1 MVRWLFP
8 PKELRRKV
16 ARREKYAEFSDAT
29 PPVVLTR
36 QALHLPISP
45 YISACLRMSPYISP
59 VVLTRQV
66 IDAAIGHLS
75 RVDPKLEALIARI
88 GAASLEMNIGTPKP
102 PTQAAY
108 LPRSPQISPDL
119 PRSPQISPDLP
130 RSPQISPD
138 LISLCLPMSPH
149 ISRCASARPSRT
161 QARLF
166 DKCLKSIT
174 FTMVSVEAGNAFLRR
189 LAMKVGEP

>member
-36 QALHLPISP
+36 Q
-45 YISACLRMSPYISP
+45 
-59 VVLTRQV
+59 V
-66 IDAAIGHLS
+66 IDAAIAHLS

-102 PTQAAY
+102 PTQAAD
-108 LPRSPQISPDL
+108 P
-119 PRSPQISPDLP
+119 
-130 RSPQISPD
+130 
-138 LISLCLPMSPH
+138 
-149 ISRCASARPSRT
+149 
-161 QARLF
+161 
-166 DKCLKSIT
+166 
-174 FTMVSVEAGNAFLRR
+174 
-189 LAMKVGEP
+189 EP